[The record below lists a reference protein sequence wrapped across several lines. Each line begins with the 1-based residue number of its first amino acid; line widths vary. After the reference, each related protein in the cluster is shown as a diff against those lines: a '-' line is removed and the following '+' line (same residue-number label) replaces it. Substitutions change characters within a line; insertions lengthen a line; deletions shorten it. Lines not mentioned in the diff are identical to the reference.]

1 MAVTTDNWYLISF
14 LPYSDVAW
22 TGITPD
28 TAVPDMPGRVHASVL
43 AGTTKLYY
51 CLTSDGTDATLV
63 SAADGKLFQI
73 PLAVVDSETL
83 QTKLD
88 QALTDGSEWTMVR
101 DSGGSLL
108 WYDERLGEIRKISTP
123 GALATFAT

>member
-28 TAVPDMPGRVHASVL
+28 SAVPDMPGLVHASVL

-51 CLTSDGTDATLV
+51 CQTADATDATLI
-63 SAADGKLFQI
+63 SAADGKTFQI
-73 PLAVVDSETL
+73 PLAVIDSETL

-88 QALTDGSEWTMVR
+88 QALADSSEWTMVR
-101 DSGGSLL
+101 DSSGALV